1 MNPKISVIIA
11 ARNEEKN
18 IEECLRNIPKYEN
31 LEVIVI
37 DDASNDRTYEIAKKF
52 KANYDLKIF
61 RNETPKGNVYS
72 WDYGVK
78 KSSGELIL
86 LLAADAKIN
95 SFDAAIRHFD
105 DPKIVQVHQK
115 VEISGEENN
124 LISKLMPIYQRYAN
138 YVPFIKKGLRKETE
152 VKNVNVCDSHAL
164 MRKSFYLEVN
174 PPVDKACGEE
184 YRFNDIG
191 RKILEN
197 KGYKVVYESKFI
209 ETRERKMDLRR
220 FLIQQ
225 RWYGRNMFV
234 AYSLFDKRNISKFFR
249 YTFIAFIIL
258 TSFYFFTKNY
268 LLFVLTIFS
277 CIFLLARLFSGIPIL
292 KKKEIVYLPFIFGM
306 IIIGD
311 LAYNYG
317 FLQSLVNK
325 MVHGKWIINK

>member
-11 ARNEEKN
+11 ARNEEDN
-18 IEECLRNIPKYEN
+18 IERCLMNIPKYKN

-37 DDASNDRTYEIAKKF
+37 DDSSDDKTYELVKNF
-52 KANYDLKIF
+52 KASYELKIF
-61 RNETPKGNVYS
+61 RNDTPKGNAYS

-78 KSSGELIL
+78 KSSGEIIFL
-86 LLAADAKIN
+86 LSADAELN
-95 SFDAAIRHFD
+95 SFDDAIKHFD

-115 VEISGEENN
+115 VEITGEAGN

-138 YVPFIKKGLRKETE
+138 YIPFIKKGIRKEIETKE
-152 VKNVNVCDSHAL
+152 VCVCNSNAL

-184 YRFNDIG
+184 DRFKDIG
-191 RKILEN
+191 GKILN
-197 KGYKVVYESKFI
+197 KKGYKVVYEPKFI
-209 ETRERKMDLRR
+209 ETREQNMNLRR

-234 AYSLFDKRNISKFFR
+234 AYKLFDKRNISKLFR
-249 YTFIAFIIL
+249 YTFIVFLIF
-258 TSFYFFTKNY
+258 TFVYFFTKNH
-268 LLFVLTIFS
+268 LILILTLIS
-277 CIFLLARLFSGIPIL
+277 SIFLLARLLSGIPAL
-292 KKKEIVYLPFIFGM
+292 KRTEIVYLPFIFGM

-317 FLQSLVNK
+317 FLQSLLNK
-325 MVHGKWIINK
+325 ILTGKWLIYK